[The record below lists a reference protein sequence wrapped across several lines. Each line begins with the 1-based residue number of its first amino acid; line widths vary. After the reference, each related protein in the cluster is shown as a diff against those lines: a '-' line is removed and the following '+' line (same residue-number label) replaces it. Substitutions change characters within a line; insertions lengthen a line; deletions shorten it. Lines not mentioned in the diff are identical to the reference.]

1 MDISADPHKSE
12 RTQTG
17 PFPYALYRTVLG
29 IFRRLAGIF
38 TLTKEDRLQA
48 GVHLGG
54 EGRDG

>member
-1 MDISADPHKSE
+1 MDISTDPYKA
-12 RTQTG
+12 RRNQTG

-29 IFRRLAGIF
+29 IFRRPVGIF

-48 GVHLGG
+48 GIHLSD